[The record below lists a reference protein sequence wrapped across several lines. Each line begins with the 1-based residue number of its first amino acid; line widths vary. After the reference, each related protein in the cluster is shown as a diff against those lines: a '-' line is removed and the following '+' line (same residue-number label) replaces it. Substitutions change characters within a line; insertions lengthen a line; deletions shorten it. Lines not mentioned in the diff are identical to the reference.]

1 MKAFKNYFKF
11 PLKDLAGIYIMTA
24 DGQTAFNW
32 CCELSEE
39 TRQEIIDKIN
49 GTLNKKSEKEW
60 TIKNNDKIYYDDKL
74 VLLVRGWGMLTGIGG
89 CGFDEKTALNLQNDF
104 IKYVVEQL
112 NS

>member
-11 PLKDLAGIYIMTA
+11 PLTDLSGIYIMTA
-24 DGQTAFNW
+24 DGWNIFNW
-32 CCELSEE
+32 CCELSDK

-60 TIKNNDKIYYDDKL
+60 TVKNDKIYYDDKL
-74 VLLVRGWGMLTGIGG
+74 VLLVRGWGMLTGNGG
-89 CGFDEKTALNLQNDF
+89 CGFTEKTALILQNDL

-112 NS
+112 NR